1 MTTTN
6 VSSIASASH
15 IQMDYMKLLITQ
27 LQNQNPLEPMNN
39 QEMSSQLAQ
48 FSQLSQLESVN
59 SKLDQANENF
69 GNILYDVQR
78 TYADSL
84 IGKKVSYYKENEDGE
99 IAMTSGIVDK
109 TAYDN
114 VNKDYLLLVG
124 QDAVEVNDIVLVE
137 NQAL

>member
-6 VSSIASASH
+6 VSSIASASQ

-59 SKLDQANENF
+59 TKLDQANENF

-137 NQAL
+137 NHTL